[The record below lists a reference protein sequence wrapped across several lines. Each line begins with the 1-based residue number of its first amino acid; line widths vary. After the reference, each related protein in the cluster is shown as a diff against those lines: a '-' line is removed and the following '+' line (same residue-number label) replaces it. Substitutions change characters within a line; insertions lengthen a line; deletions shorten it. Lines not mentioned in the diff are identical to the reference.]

1 MGNQVERCRDEM
13 IHLIGEQMD
22 ALETETY
29 VGLTDEE
36 FRQYDARQARIHELS
51 EKLRSLELH

>member
-1 MGNQVERCRDEM
+1 MGNQVEQYREEM
-13 IHLIGEQMD
+13 VHLLGEQMD

-36 FRQYDARQARIHELS
+36 FRQYDERQARIHELS
-51 EKLRSLELH
+51 EKIRTLEPH